1 MRRIR
6 FAILFVVLLS
16 CGTAATFAQSK
27 NTENTLRLDEGTKQP
42 PATVEDIEWLAGFW
56 KGEAFGGQV
65 EEMWSPGSV
74 GTMVGT
80 FKLMHDGAPT
90 MYEIE
95 LIVEEA
101 GSLVFKVKHFNADF
115 SAWEDKEE
123 FIGFPLVKLEENAA
137 YFDGLTIRRISK
149 DEVQLFLAVKT
160 RDGVREEAVNY
171 TRAE

>member
-1 MRRIR
+1 MSRSPVVSI
-6 FAILFVVLLS
+6 AIVLLV
-16 CGTAATFAQSK
+16 CGSVTAAAQSRK
-27 NTENTLRLDEGTKQP
+27 TENTLNLDDGTKQP
-42 PATVEDIEWLAGFW
+42 QAAVEDMSWLAGFW

-80 FKLMHDGAPT
+80 FKLMHEGAPS

-115 SAWEDKEE
+115 SAWEEKEE
-123 FIGFPLVKLEENAA
+123 FVSFPLVKIDEDSA
-137 YFDGLTIRRISK
+137 YFDGLTIRRKSA
-149 DEVQLFLAVKT
+149 DELQLFLAVKT
-160 RDGVREEAVNY
+160 TDGVKEEVLNY
-171 TRAE
+171 RRGN